1 MNTLK
6 QIRLTL
12 AGVLFGTATML
23 AGPTEPVEKKTTY
36 HCHYK
41 AEYYAIRADL
51 EDGKITIE
59 QAQRKWQ
66 KALKELN
73 KKEEGK

>member
-1 MNTLK
+1 MK
-6 QIRLTL
+6 RALTTCL
-12 AGVLFGTATML
+12 LLFGMIAQ
-23 AGPTEPVEKKTTY
+23 ANPTTPVEGTTTY
-36 HCHYK
+36 HCHHK
-41 AEYYAIRADL
+41 AAYYAIRADL

-73 KKEEGK
+73 KKEEAK

>member
-1 MNTLK
+1 MK
-6 QIRLTL
+6 RALTL
-12 AGVLFGTATML
+12 CLLLFGMIAQAHSTD
-23 AGPTEPVEKKTTY
+23 PVEKKTNY
-36 HCHYK
+36 HCHHK

-59 QAQRKWQ
+59 QAQRRWQ

-73 KKEEGK
+73 KKEEAK